1 MKNKLMLPIIILV
14 ISLILS
20 GYVHIT
26 KTKEYETWVST
37 TGVIDNIEIRERRK
51 TSDESHSI
59 YYSYNVNGVEYSGEN
74 TYSTKNT
81 DFEIG
86 QVVDI
91 WYDID
96 SPQNSSFHKPR
107 ASLNSL
113 VPLLVGV
120 LLSIATL
127 KKSRRS

>member
-1 MKNKLMLPIIILV
+1 MLPIIILA
-14 ISLILS
+14 ISLVLS

-59 YYSYNVNGVEYSGEN
+59 YYSYKVNGVEYTGEN

-91 WYDID
+91 WYDSQ
-96 SPQNSSFHKPR
+96 SPQSSSFHKPN

-120 LLSIATL
+120 FISVATL
-127 KKSRRS
+127 KKTRRR